1 MGTFGRT
8 FLMSHLNHMS
18 CKLMCY
24 SMNSLKLT
32 KALMEGCIIQSFYIF
47 WASRRDIFS
56 M

>member
-1 MGTFGRT
+1 MGTFGMT
-8 FLMSHLNHMS
+8 FLTSPSNLMS

-32 KALMEGCIIQSFYIF
+32 KVLMEGCIIQSFDIF
-47 WASRRDIFS
+47 LASRRDIFS